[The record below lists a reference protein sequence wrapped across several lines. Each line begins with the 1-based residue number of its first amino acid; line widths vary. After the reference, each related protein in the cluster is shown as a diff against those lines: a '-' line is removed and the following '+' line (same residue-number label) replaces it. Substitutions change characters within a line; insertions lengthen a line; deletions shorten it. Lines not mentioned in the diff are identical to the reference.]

1 MSMKTGKCADNR
13 ESGICVEIKAENE
26 KIINEI
32 CSCHLCSLG
41 EGRTHAVPGEGPV
54 PARIMLIGEAPG
66 KQEDVSGR
74 PFVGR
79 AGAILNE
86 MLGSAGIRRE
96 DVYVTSV
103 IKCRPPKNRDP
114 LPDEISAC
122 LPYLQRQISLVRP
135 GIIVPMGRFAA
146 ACILDMF
153 GLPAG
158 TIGTIHGKSFLPE
171 GEGYSPF
178 IIPVYHPAVI
188 THNPRLKEAL
198 LEDFNAIK
206 RHLKSGKDS

>member
-1 MSMKTGKCADNR
+1 MKTGKCENN
-13 ESGICVEIKAENE
+13 GENE
-26 KIINEI
+26 IRAETADTNEEIISEI

-41 EGRTHAVPGEGPV
+41 EGRTNAVPGEGPV

-66 KQEDVSGR
+66 KQEDASGR

-96 DVYVTSV
+96 DVFVTSV

-114 LPDEISAC
+114 SPDEISAC
-122 LPYLQRQISLVRP
+122 LPYLERQISLVRP

-158 TIGTIHGKSFLPE
+158 TIGTIHGKSFFAE
-171 GEGYSPF
+171 RQGYSPV

-188 THNPRLKEAL
+188 THNPRLKGTLA
-198 LEDFNAIK
+198 EDFQAI
-206 RHLKSGKDS
+206 RDLLQSGEC

>member
-1 MSMKTGKCADNR
+1 MKTSKNNDAGEIDIRMNDAD
-13 ESGICVEIKAENE
+13 ENE
-26 KIINEI
+26 GLTREI
-32 CSCHLCSLG
+32 LSCHRCSLG
-41 EGRTHAVPGEGPV
+41 EGRLNAVPGEGPV

-66 KQEDVSGR
+66 KQEDISGR

-79 AGAILNE
+79 AGSILNE

-96 DVYVTSV
+96 EVFVTSV

-114 LPDEISAC
+114 SPGEISAC
-122 LPYLQRQISLVRP
+122 IPYLERQISLVRP
-135 GIIVPMGRFAA
+135 EVIVPMGRFAA

-153 GLPAG
+153 GLHAG
-158 TIGTIHGKSFLPE
+158 TIGTTHGKLFLPKRQ
-171 GEGYSPF
+171 GYSPV

-198 LEDFNAIK
+198 KEDFQAIK
-206 RHLKSGKDS
+206 RHLHPGEN

>member
-1 MSMKTGKCADNR
+1 MKSKKNIYPGENDLHVEGTG
-13 ESGICVEIKAENE
+13 ENE
-26 KIINEI
+26 ELVKEI

-41 EGRTHAVPGEGPV
+41 EARTIAVPGEGPV

-96 DVYVTSV
+96 DVFVTSV

-114 LPDEISAC
+114 SPGEISAC
-122 LPYLQRQISLVRP
+122 MPYLKRQISLVCP
-135 GIIVPMGRFAA
+135 EIIVPMGRFAA

-153 GLPAG
+153 GLPSG
-158 TIGTIHGKSFLPE
+158 TIGTIHGKSFALKLQ
-171 GEGYSPF
+171 GNSPV

-188 THNPRLKEAL
+188 THNPRLKGAL
-198 LEDFNAIK
+198 AEDFQVIRRLLHSEK
-206 RHLKSGKDS
+206 GS

>member
-1 MSMKTGKCADNR
+1 VSG
-13 ESGICVEIKAENE
+13 ESDLPAESEERNGEIIK
-26 KIINEI
+26 EI
-32 CSCHLCSLG
+32 CSCHLCGLG
-41 EGRTHAVPGEGPV
+41 EGRINAVPGEGPV

-96 DVYVTSV
+96 DVFVTSV

-114 LPDEISAC
+114 SPGEISTC
-122 LPYLQRQISLVRP
+122 LPYLKRQITLVCP
-135 GIIVPMGRFAA
+135 EIIVPMGRFAA

-153 GLPAG
+153 GLPSG
-158 TIGTIHGKSFLPE
+158 TIGTIHGRSFVLKLQ
-171 GEGYSPF
+171 GYTPV

-188 THNPRLKEAL
+188 THNPRLKGAL
-198 LEDFNAIK
+198 AEDFQAIRRLLQSEETEK
-206 RHLKSGKDS
+206 NSE

>member
-1 MSMKTGKCADNR
+1 METGKSAGNR
-13 ESGICVEIKAENE
+13 EHGSHADAVDTNE
-26 KIINEI
+26 MLFNEI

-41 EGRTHAVPGEGPV
+41 EGRTRAVPGEGPV

-66 KQEDVSGR
+66 KQEDISGK

-79 AGAILNE
+79 AGSILNE

-96 DVYVTSV
+96 DVFVTSV

-114 LPDEISAC
+114 SPAEISAC
-122 LPYLQRQISLVRP
+122 IPYLKRQISLIHP
-135 GIIVPMGRFAA
+135 DIIVPMGRFAA
-146 ACILDMF
+146 ACILDIF

-158 TIGTIHGKSFLPE
+158 TIGTIHGKAFIPE
-171 GEGYSPF
+171 QQGYTPV

-188 THNPRLKEAL
+188 THNPRLKESL
-198 LEDFNAIK
+198 KEDFNAIK
-206 RHLKSGKDS
+206 RILHSETAS